1 VPQQPEFQR
10 VHDARRFLE
19 NVCVIFESFRRLKTV
34 PLPGARGFPDVD
46 VPKMFADLEKV
57 VDYAARDLVVALEKL
72 SGS

>member
-1 VPQQPEFQR
+1 
-10 VHDARRFLE
+10 
-19 NVCVIFESFRRLKTV
+19 VIFESFRRLKTV

-72 SGS
+72 RGS